1 MNFVVDAQLLRRLIP
16 LLQQAG
22 HDAVHTLDLPQG
34 NRTSD
39 AEINEIA
46 TREQRVVITKDAGFV
61 NSFLVFGKPYKL
73 LVVSTG
79 NITNADLLNLFR
91 KYLPQIET
99 ALQPHRYVELT
110 RTALL
115 IHR

>member
-1 MNFVVDAQLLRRLIP
+1 MTQSTQWIS
-16 LLQQAG
+16 
-22 HDAVHTLDLPQG
+22 QG

-46 TREQRVVITKDAGFV
+46 AREQRVVITKDADFV

-79 NITNADLLNLFR
+79 NITNADLLNLFS
-91 KYLPQIET
+91 KYLPQIESV
-99 ALQPHRYVELT
+99 LQPHRYIELT

>member
-1 MNFVVDAQLLRRLIP
+1 
-16 LLQQAG
+16 
-22 HDAVHTLDLPQG
+22 
-34 NRTSD
+34 
-39 AEINEIA
+39 
-46 TREQRVVITKDAGFV
+46 
-61 NSFLVFGKPYKL
+61 VFGKPYKL